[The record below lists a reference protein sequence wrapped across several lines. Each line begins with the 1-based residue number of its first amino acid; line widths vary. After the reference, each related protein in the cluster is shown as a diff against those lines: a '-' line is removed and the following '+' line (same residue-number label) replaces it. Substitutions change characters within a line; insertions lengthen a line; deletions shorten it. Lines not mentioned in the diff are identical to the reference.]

1 MKRPA
6 GKGKLPNQGT
16 AVTMAV
22 AAACLGTG
30 ALGNIV
36 GNDTQNFNPTTNGL
50 DFVTVQS
57 SETLDPGIV
66 NLGLFLNQA
75 RNTLPRLR
83 DKTTNEFPSHSS
95 DRLLGMD
102 LNAGVG
108 VSENWDLGISLP
120 QILDQKVDD
129 KDSPRGQFSERGNT
143 EIRLNTKYRVYGSDN
158 GGVAVGGSVNFNR
171 LKDNPYAGK
180 DGSPTFNVEAIGD
193 TSWNNVALALNLG
206 YRWREQGDEIKE
218 NSPIDPLGNQWIAST
233 AASYRFNEYDTKLI
247 AEIFTSRP
255 VVKARDNTNRA
266 SSAAEL
272 LFGAKH
278 DLSHNLAVHGGLGTE
293 LAQGISSPDL
303 RIYAGVNW
311 TFGPEFK
318 KDNSAATPEEA
329 TTKKPPKSKTDP
341 FALPPKQ
348 EEKIVVND
356 LLFAFDSDREIVN
369 DPHSILDR
377 LVVHL
382 KKGPGWKKLIIDGY
396 TDNVGDDR
404 YNLTL
409 SYRRASNIRE
419 ILIKTHKL
427 EANKITPIGHGEESP
442 IAKNNNYQGRRLNRR
457 VEFRIFR

>member
-1 MKRPA
+1 MRRPA
-6 GKGKLPNQGT
+6 GKRILPTCRTIGALGLAGT
-16 AVTMAV
+16 W
-22 AAACLGTG
+22 LGTG
-30 ALGNIV
+30 ALANVI

-83 DKTTNEFPSHSS
+83 DKTTNQFPANAS

-108 VSENWDLGISLP
+108 ISENWDVGVSLP

-129 KDSPRGQFSERGNT
+129 KESPRGQFSDRGNT
-143 EIRLNTKYRVYGSDN
+143 EVRVNTKYRLHGTDD
-158 GGVAVGGSVNFNR
+158 GGVALAGSVNFNR

-180 DGSPTFNVEAIGD
+180 DGSPTFNVEVIGD
-193 TSWNNVALALNLG
+193 TTWNQVSLALNVG

-233 AASYRFNEYDTKLI
+233 AASYRFSEYDTKLI
-247 AEIFTSRP
+247 AEIYTSRP
-255 VVKARDNTNRA
+255 VVKAGDNSNRA
-266 SSAAEL
+266 SSAGEMIL
-272 LFGAKH
+272 GAKH
-278 DLSHNLAVHGGLGTE
+278 DLSHNLAIHGGLGTE
-293 LAQGISSPDL
+293 LVQGISSPDL

-318 KDNSAATPEEA
+318 KDTAPSTPEEA
-329 TTKKPPKSKTDP
+329 TTRKPAKTKIDPFSLPPKS
-341 FALPPKQ
+341 

-377 LVVHL
+377 LVNHL
-382 KKGPGWKKLIIDGY
+382 KKGQGWKKLIIDGY

-409 SYRRASNIRE
+409 SYRRASNIRD

-427 EANKITPIGHGEESP
+427 EANKITAIGHGEEKP

>member
-1 MKRPA
+1 MRRPA
-6 GKGKLPNQGT
+6 GKRILPICRT
-16 AVTMAV
+16 I
-22 AAACLGTG
+22 G
-30 ALGNIV
+30 ALGLAGAWLGQGALANVV
-36 GNDTQNFNPTTNGL
+36 GNDTQNFNPTSNGL

-57 SETLDPGIV
+57 SETLDSGIV

-83 DKTTNEFPSHSS
+83 DKTTNQFPKNAS
-95 DRLLGMD
+95 DNLLGMD

-108 VSENWDLGISLP
+108 ISENWDFGLSLP

-129 KDSPRGQFSERGNT
+129 KDSPRGQFSQRGNT
-143 EIRLNTKYRVYGSDN
+143 EMRVNTKYRLRGTDDGGIALAGSI
-158 GGVAVGGSVNFNR
+158 NFNR

-180 DGSPTFNVEAIGD
+180 NGSPTLNLEIIGD
-193 TSWNNVALALNLG
+193 TTWKQASLALNLG
-206 YRWREQGDEIKE
+206 YRWREPGSEIKE

-233 AASYRFNEYDTKLI
+233 AASYRFSQYDTKVI

-255 VVKARDNTNRA
+255 VVKSGDNTNRA
-266 SSAAEL
+266 SSAAEMIL
-272 LFGAKH
+272 GAKH
-278 DLSHNLAVHGGLGTE
+278 DLSHNLAIHGGLGTE
-293 LAQGISSPDL
+293 LARGISSPDL

-318 KDNSAATPEEA
+318 KDTNPSTPEEA
-329 TTKKPPKSKTDP
+329 TTRKPTVKKVDP
-341 FALPPKQ
+341 FSLPPKD
-348 EEKIVVND
+348 EERIVVND

-377 LVVHL
+377 LVNHL
-382 KKGPGWKKLIIDGY
+382 KKGQGWKKLIIDGY

-409 SYRRASNIRE
+409 SYRRASNIRD

-427 EANKITPIGHGEESP
+427 EANKITAIGHGEESP